1 MKNENVELPF
11 QIMALAVPAAEAA
24 MGKNWLPTLMLAL
37 AAFLLCTWIS
47 AQPEPEWK
55 WLYPMRC
62 IAIVFLLAWSL
73 NWTHNCW
80 PGEKSSYVVPG
91 ALMILAIY
99 AVCRGRA
106 KIASTVLRYGLY
118 LILAALALLG
128 IPQIKPDHL
137 QPAAQLPDMRLA
149 AVLLFPLLAQKNGT
163 WTFNPVGAVALL
175 AALLTGGAATIYE
188 YSRGVS
194 IGRVMEHM
202 ESLAACAITVGN
214 FSLLC
219 FLLEGIKREEKEGRE
234 DWPVWAAGIGA
245 YGLYAVGGELQP
257 EIYVLLVL
265 VLWAVLPMIW
275 GLKENMKKKEKRT

>member
-37 AAFLLCTWIS
+37 AAFLLCTWVS

-62 IAIVFLLAWSL
+62 MAVVFLLAWSL
-73 NWTHNCW
+73 SWTHNCW
-80 PGEKSSYVVPG
+80 PGGKSSYVVPG
-91 ALMILAIY
+91 ALMVLAMY
-99 AVCRGRA
+99 AVCRERA
-106 KIASTVLRYGLY
+106 QSASTVLRYGMY

-128 IPQIKPDHL
+128 IPQIKLDHL

-149 AVLLFPLLAQKNGT
+149 TVLLLPLLARKNGT
-163 WTFNPVGAVALL
+163 WTFNPVGGAALL
-175 AALLTGGAATIYE
+175 AALLAGEAATIYE
-188 YSRGVS
+188 YSREVS
-194 IGRVMEHM
+194 IGGVVEHM

-219 FLLEGIKREEKEGRE
+219 FLLDGIKREEKKERE
-234 DWPVWAAGIGA
+234 DWLVWVTGIGA
-245 YGLYAVGGELQP
+245 YGFYAVGGEFQP
-257 EIYVLLVL
+257 EIYALLVL
-265 VLWAVLPMIW
+265 MLWAVLPMIW
-275 GLKENMKKKEKRT
+275 GVKENMKKKEKSA

>member
-62 IAIVFLLAWSL
+62 IVIVFLLAWSL

-91 ALMILAIY
+91 ALMILTIY

-106 KIASTVLRYGLY
+106 KIASAVLRYGLY
-118 LILAALALLG
+118 LILTALALLG

-194 IGRVMEHM
+194 IGGVMEHM
-202 ESLAACAITVGN
+202 EPCGLRDYRWEFLAALFSVGRN
-214 FSLLC
+214 
-219 FLLEGIKREEKEGRE
+219 
-234 DWPVWAAGIGA
+234 
-245 YGLYAVGGELQP
+245 
-257 EIYVLLVL
+257 
-265 VLWAVLPMIW
+265 
-275 GLKENMKKKEKRT
+275 

>member
-11 QIMALAVPAAEAA
+11 QIMALSVPAAEAA
-24 MGKNWLPTLMLAL
+24 VGKNWLPTLMLAL
-37 AAFLLCTWIS
+37 AAFLLCTWVS

-62 IAIVFLLAWSL
+62 IAIVLLLAWSL
-73 NWTHNCW
+73 DWTHNCW

-91 ALMILAIY
+91 ALMIPAMY

-106 KIASTVLRYGLY
+106 KIASTVLRYGMY

-128 IPQIKPDHL
+128 IPQIKLDHL
-137 QPAAQLPDMRLA
+137 RPTAQLPDMRLA
-149 AVLLFPLLAQKNGT
+149 AILLLPLLAQKIGM
-163 WTFNPVGAVALL
+163 WTFNPIGAVALL
-175 AALLTGGAATIYE
+175 AALLTGGATTIYE

-194 IGRVMEHM
+194 VGGVMEHM

-219 FLLEGIKREEKEGRE
+219 FLLEGIKREEKEERE

-245 YGLYAVGGELQP
+245 YGLYAVGGEFRP

-265 VLWAVLPMIW
+265 VLWACVPMICAT
-275 GLKENMKKKEKRT
+275 KENLKKKEKRA